1 MPSSTV
7 AQQAPAR
14 NLNRGWWP
22 MLPEWSRRVLKPVLI
37 HWSAWNRNSPKFIT
51 KILHSSAPIRTEP
64 PLQVPSHNP
73 TPVPL
78 VTPMDRYARTWFY
91 DLSRSSFSLTRRR
104 VSTSAA
110 SAAACAAS
118 KR

>member
-1 MPSSTV
+1 MSLAAS
-7 AQQAPAR
+7 ALLFASIQR
-14 NLNRGWWP
+14 
-22 MLPEWSRRVLKPVLI
+22 
-37 HWSAWNRNSPKFIT
+37 SAWNRNSPKFIT
-51 KILHSSAPIRTEP
+51 NILHSSAPIRTEP
-64 PLQVPSHNP
+64 LLQIPPHNP

-91 DLSRSSFSLTRRR
+91 ELSRSSFNLTRRR
-104 VSTSAA
+104 ASTSAA